1 MLNTEQ
7 LLYKTEKSSQRKFS
21 TKMLLIKI
29 LQDSRENTFAK
40 FLRTPILKN
49 ICVGLLVNWL
59 YKKIVWNF
67 VSGSHLKPSRLNMTK
82 IPVVFKPGL

>member
-29 LQDSRENTFAK
+29 LQYSRENTFAK

-49 ICVGLLVNWL
+49 ICVGLL
-59 YKKIVWNF
+59 
-67 VSGSHLKPSRLNMTK
+67 LN
-82 IPVVFKPGL
+82 